1 MLVIHLKRFDGPYA
15 SKLSHAVGFEET
27 LDLTEYLS
35 RSSAERD
42 DLACCAAELNP
53 PHYNL
58 TGVVV
63 HQGFSA
69 NSGHYYAH
77 VDICDAKGG
86 LLRNCTLQ
94 LKIILH
100 KTSLLSNYLN
110 VCRTSVV

>member
-1 MLVIHLKRFDGPYA
+1 MLVIHVKRFDGPYG
-15 SKLSHAVGFEET
+15 SKLSHTVGFEET

-42 DLACCAAELNP
+42 NLPCCAAELNP

-86 LLRNCTLQ
+86 LLRDRTLQ
-94 LKIILH
+94 LNIMLH
-100 KTSLLSNYLN
+100 KTSLFSN
-110 VCRTSVV
+110 